1 MWGPVIEGLTLASS
15 PGLIAAGVQRESSPE
30 VLYRKHKFSAQA
42 PGDQWRE
49 QSRRTG
55 DNGDR
60 SDVHKCLHLF
70 SVIALIHFLSL
81 EQFQGWQLVYR
92 LGI

>member
-15 PGLIAAGVQRESSPE
+15 PGLIEAGVQRESSSE
-30 VLYRKHKFSAQA
+30 VLYRKHKFSAQS
-42 PGDQWRE
+42 PGDQWRK
-49 QSRRTG
+49 QSTG
-55 DNGDR
+55 AVNGDR
-60 SDVHKCLHLF
+60 GDVHKCLHLF

-81 EQFQGWQLVYR
+81 EQFQGWQPVYR